1 MSTADK
7 AAPAPAADPAAPAA
21 AAAAAA
27 PEEHKEDCACAEH
40 KNPEP
45 IYVTLNPNQEVT
57 EIESLCMNCYKQG
70 TTRLMFLK
78 VCTYAHLLFFFAPPQ
93 LVFSSTLRQ
102 TDSLLQGAHRVGVQ
116 LPALRLRVEGRPVW
130 RHDPASRCPLHPD
143 PHQGCCLHIPNLSC
157 VFCLPFCFHTSSTRT
172 QDLNRTVVKSDSA
185 SVLIPS
191 LEFEIPART
200 QRGCLNTVEGIIRNA
215 ADSLAADQDYRR
227 QAQPEIAAKIQ
238 VVIDK
243 LRALVAPL
251 ADDAKDAK
259 KTEEGTKKE
268 GEEEEEE
275 NKGPFPFVLV
285 LDDPAGNSFVENP
298 QAPSDDPQ
306 LDVAHYRRTK
316 AQNEELCLNDTE
328 DTEGTDA
335 RAEALEEEQR
345 KQADAAER
353 RAAEQREKEGYLAL
367 VPEHKNPAAI
377 TRGLEG
383 DGAPEDEDH
392 ATVTQEQQVMVI
404 PQDCP
409 SCSAPGELRSVL
421 THIPHFKE
429 VVIMAFTCDKCGYRS
444 NEVHPGG
451 AYTDHGTTVT
461 LHAHTPA
468 DLSRSLLKS
477 DTCTMKFPE
486 LELELGP
493 GTLGSRFTTVEG
505 MLDDIL
511 DSFLANPFIVG
522 DSAESDQRAR
532 VERMTNTLKA
542 YKTGTVP
549 FTLTMDDPMSNS
561 HIQNP
566 LYPQPDP
573 QLEVVTYKLS
583 WEQKEEFGINNMRT
597 EDDASGQYLA
607 PQIPESSKASTA
619 AAPASAAPAS
629 AAAPDASK

>member
-1 MSTADK
+1 MSAFSCPHCGYESKDIQSGATIQRLGVRYTLTLTK
-7 AAPAPAADPAAPAA
+7 AAV
-21 AAAAAA
+21 
-27 PEEHKEDCACAEH
+27 C
-40 KNPEP
+40 
-45 IYVTLNPNQEVT
+45 I
-57 EIESLCMNCYKQG
+57 SLS
-70 TTRLMFLK
+70 FLPPP
-78 VCTYAHLLFFFAPPQ
+78 HFHSLFF
-93 LVFSSTLRQ
+93 
-102 TDSLLQGAHRVGVQ
+102 H
-116 LPALRLRVEGRPVW
+116 
-130 RHDPASRCPLHPD
+130 
-143 PHQGCCLHIPNLSC
+143 
-157 VFCLPFCFHTSSTRT
+157 HTSRPHI

-200 QRGCLNTVEGIIRNA
+200 QRGSLNTVEGIIRNA
-215 ADSLAADQDYRR
+215 ADGLSADQEYRR
-227 QAQPEIAAKIQ
+227 QVQPELAAKIQ

-243 LRALVAPL
+243 LRALIAPL
-251 ADDAKDAK
+251 ADDAEDE
-259 KTEEGTKKE
+259 KTAPAPAAAAAAGEKKE
-268 GEEEEEE
+268 KEDEEEEE

-353 RAAEQREKEGYLAL
+353 RAEEQREKDGYLAL
-367 VPEHKNPAAI
+367 VPEHKNPEAI
-377 TRGLEG
+377 TRGLE

-451 AYTDHGTTVT
+451 AYTDHGTKVT
-461 LHAHTPA
+461 LHARTPA

-477 DTCTMKFPE
+477 DTCTMVFSE
-486 LELELGP
+486 IDLELGP

-532 VERMTNTLKA
+532 LERMTTTLTS

-573 QLEVVTYKLS
+573 QLDVVTYKLS

-597 EDDASGQYLA
+597 EDDPSGKYLA
-607 PQIPESSKASTA
+607 PQIPESSK
-619 AAPASAAPAS
+619 PASNASSDAS
-629 AAAPDASK
+629 ATPAASDAPSSK

>member
-1 MSTADK
+1 M
-7 AAPAPAADPAAPAA
+7 
-21 AAAAAA
+21 
-27 PEEHKEDCACAEH
+27 
-40 KNPEP
+40 
-45 IYVTLNPNQEVT
+45 
-57 EIESLCMNCYKQG
+57 
-70 TTRLMFLK
+70 
-78 VCTYAHLLFFFAPPQ
+78 
-93 LVFSSTLRQ
+93 
-102 TDSLLQGAHRVGVQ
+102 
-116 LPALRLRVEGRPVW
+116 
-130 RHDPASRCPLHPD
+130 
-143 PHQGCCLHIPNLSC
+143 
-157 VFCLPFCFHTSSTRT
+157 
-172 QDLNRTVVKSDSA
+172 VKSDSA

-191 LEFEIPART
+191 LDFEIPART

-215 ADSLAADQDYRR
+215 ADGLSADQDYRR
-227 QAQPEIAAKIQ
+227 QAQPEIAAKVQ

-243 LRALVAPL
+243 LRALIAPL
-251 ADDAKDAK
+251 EDDDKDDAKAAPASPAAAAAA
-259 KTEEGTKKE
+259 
-268 GEEEEEE
+268 GEEEE
-275 NKGPFPFVLV
+275 KKDPFPFVLV

-298 QAPSDDPQ
+298 QAPSDDPL

-328 DTEGTDA
+328 DTEGVDA

-377 TRGLEG
+377 TRGL
-383 DGAPEDEDH
+383 DAGAPEDEDH

-409 SCSAPGELRSVL
+409 ACSAPGELRSVL

-429 VVIMAFTCDKCGYRS
+429 VVIMAFTCDRCGYRS

-461 LHAHTPA
+461 LHARTPA

-477 DTCTMKFPE
+477 DTCTMRFPE
-486 LELELGP
+486 LDLELGP

-532 VERMTNTLKA
+532 LERMTTALA
-542 YKTGTVP
+542 SYKTGTVP

-573 QLEVVTYKLS
+573 QLDIVTYKLS

-597 EDDASGQYLA
+597 EDDPSGKYLA
-607 PQIPESSKASTA
+607 PQIPESDTTSASSATS
-619 AAPASAAPAS
+619 APAPAPAPS
-629 AAAPDASK
+629 SN